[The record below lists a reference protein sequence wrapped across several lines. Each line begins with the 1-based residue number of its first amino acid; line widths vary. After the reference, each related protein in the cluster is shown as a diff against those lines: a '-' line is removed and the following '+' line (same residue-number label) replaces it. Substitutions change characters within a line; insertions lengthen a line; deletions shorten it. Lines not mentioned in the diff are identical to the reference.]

1 MGVWRAGDF
10 DGEDLGFCGG
20 VMFILQVGAF
30 GGCVLWV
37 GLVFWGVAVK
47 FWRQG
52 RGLRGAAWGGGCK
65 RVVLFELSDRGL

>member
-47 FWRQG
+47 FGDRD
-52 RGLRGAAWGGGCK
+52 GACGGPH
-65 RVVLFELSDRGL
+65 RAESIRE